1 MEEKIDR
8 KYSRGE
14 RTSSELALDI
24 TQSSHSDT
32 STEMSL
38 SHTLAS
44 ELTRFVPLSCGEL
57 KLSRKLVETNL

>member
-38 SHTLAS
+38 SRTLAS